1 MLLKKIMKNLF
12 LISILFSN
20 VIFAQIQ
27 FSIDTSYTIQ
37 STYNKEKNKF
47 PFIEIVTEKKHE
59 AINQSKDLVYA
70 KIDSRE
76 LHLDA
81 FYTKGTHKNPAVLLI
96 HGGGWKSGNKSQMN
110 SIAQEIAY
118 KGYSCFSVEYRLS
131 PEAKF
136 PAAIFDVKNA
146 IKYIKM
152 NAKKFNI
159 NPNKI
164 AFLGCSSGGQMAAL
178 IGTTNKNTAFED
190 KNGLNQNSNIQ
201 AIVDIDGIL
210 AFKHPESEEGKVAS
224 LWLGGI
230 YEEQPEIWKQ
240 AAALSHVDKNTPPIL
255 FINSDMPRFHAG
267 RDDMIAVL
275 NHYKIYNEVKN
286 IHNSPHSFWFFEPWF
301 TPMIDYTIQFL
312 DKTLKNK

>member
-1 MLLKKIMKNLF
+1 MKCNF
-12 LISILFSN
+12 LILLFFSN
-20 VIFAQIQ
+20 LNFAQVQ
-27 FSIDTSYTIQ
+27 FSIDTSYSIQ

-47 PFIEIVTEKKHE
+47 PLIKIVTKKKYE
-59 AINQSKDLVYA
+59 ILNEIKDLVYA
-70 KIDSRE
+70 TIETRE

-81 FYTKGTHKNPAVLLI
+81 FYTKGRLKNPAVLLI

-110 SIAQEIAY
+110 SIAQEIAS

-136 PAAIFDVKNA
+136 PAGIFDVKNA

-152 NAKKFNI
+152 NAEKFNI

-164 AFLGCSSGGQMAAL
+164 AVLGCSSGGQIAAL

-190 KNGLNQNSNIQ
+190 NNGSNQNSNIQ

-210 AFKHPESEEGKVAS
+210 AFKHPESEEGKLAS
-224 LWLGGI
+224 LWLGGT

-267 RDDMIAVL
+267 RDDMIAIL
-275 NHYKIYNEVKN
+275 NQYKIYNEVKN

>member
-1 MLLKKIMKNLF
+1 MKCNF
-12 LISILFSN
+12 LILLFFSN
-20 VIFAQIQ
+20 LNFAQVQ
-27 FSIDTSYTIQ
+27 FPIDTSYSIQ

-47 PFIEIVTEKKHE
+47 PLIKIVTKKKYE
-59 AINQSKDLVYA
+59 ILNEIKDLVYA
-70 KIDSRE
+70 TIETRE

-81 FYTKGTHKNPAVLLI
+81 FYTKGRLKNPAVLLI

-110 SIAQEIAY
+110 SIAQEIAS

-136 PAAIFDVKNA
+136 PAGIFDVKNA

-152 NAKKFNI
+152 NAEKFNI

-164 AFLGCSSGGQMAAL
+164 AVLGCSSGGQIAAL

-190 KNGLNQNSNIQ
+190 NNGSNQNSNIQ

-210 AFKHPESEEGKVAS
+210 AFKHPESEEGKLAS
-224 LWLGGI
+224 LWLGGT

-267 RDDMIAVL
+267 RDDMIAIL
-275 NHYKIYNEVKN
+275 NQYKIYNEVKN